1 LLYEFWIQGSWD
13 GSANVCCLDD
23 ERPSVGFSL
32 ESVVMHEPLF
42 LQLINTGKE
51 SADVSLLFTWAVSNH
66 SSTRN
71 ELHDLMYTS

>member
-1 LLYEFWIQGSWD
+1 
-13 GSANVCCLDD
+13 
-23 ERPSVGFSL
+23 
-32 ESVVMHEPLF
+32 MHEPLF

-66 SSTRN
+66 SSTCN